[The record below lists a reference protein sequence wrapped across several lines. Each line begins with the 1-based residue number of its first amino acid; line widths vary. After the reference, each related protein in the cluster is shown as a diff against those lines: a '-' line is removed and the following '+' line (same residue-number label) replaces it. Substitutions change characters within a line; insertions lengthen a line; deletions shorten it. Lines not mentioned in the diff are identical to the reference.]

1 MLYVALQQSFRE
13 EVGMEEVSFL
23 STSSIPRQ
31 RCCCIYDVMLP
42 LDRRICLMTCLKYKC
57 IYCEISL

>member
-23 STSSIPRQ
+23 STSSIPVNAAVASMMS
-31 RCCCIYDVMLP
+31 CCP
-42 LDRRICLMTCLKYKC
+42 
-57 IYCEISL
+57 